1 MGSGGAV
8 VAAGPQAASTNA
20 NKDNQAKP
28 FFDMLLPPQ
37 YFVAIK
43 LPTNISKRSEQR

>member
-8 VAAGPQAASTNA
+8 VAAGPQAANTNA

-37 YFVAIK
+37 SFIAIE
-43 LPTNISKRSEQR
+43 LPKYVSKRSKSK